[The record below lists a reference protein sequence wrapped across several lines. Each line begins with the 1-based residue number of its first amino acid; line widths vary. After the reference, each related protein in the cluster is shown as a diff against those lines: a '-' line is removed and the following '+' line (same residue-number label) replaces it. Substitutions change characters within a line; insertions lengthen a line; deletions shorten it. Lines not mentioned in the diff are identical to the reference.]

1 MSRFADVWFCVGS
14 FIQPSKQIEAPPI
27 DNDLGVPLLIAP
39 LGFRHNSL
47 FFGFQFELDQL
58 HQKLTK
64 EKQKASGT
72 TAVVLWGPA
81 GCGKTHLAREYVFR
95 YREDYPN
102 GIFWV
107 DCKSEE
113 AIHKSFWDIAQAT
126 VLLGAADHA
135 DEDPNWDDASKFLE
149 TVRSWFQSKENW
161 LIVFDGVS
169 LDTEEDIRGF
179 MRFIPDHQQT
189 NIIYTSVDRTLG
201 KRQRLLYPTAI
212 KVAPMSVEDA
222 RLLLYSGLGI
232 EEPTKAQEL
241 KATELVKHYECL
253 PLAIHAMGHVLD
265 QKGKSLEK
273 YHIGSSDTSAR
284 LAEPYIEIMDL
295 LFANSHPEAVA
306 LINII
311 SFFGH
316 NIPVAMLSLGR
327 DALVSHPSRTSHVY
341 SRKGSRGHTPAF
353 TACILRYTITDFLY
367 ASSVTSTW
375 RFAQSIVR
383 AAHGRTSTTPSL
395 P

>member
-1 MSRFADVWFCVGS
+1 MSRFADAWSCVGS
-14 FIQPSKQIEAPPI
+14 SIQPSKQIEAPPI

-58 HQKLTK
+58 HQKLTQ

-72 TAVVLWGPA
+72 IAVVLWGPA

-126 VLLGAADHA
+126 VLLGAANHD
-135 DEDPNWDDASKFLE
+135 DENPNWDDTSNFLE
-149 TVRSWFQSKENW
+149 TVRQWFQSREHW
-161 LIVFDGVS
+161 LVVFDGVS
-169 LDTEEDIRGF
+169 FDTEEDIRGF
-179 MRFIPDHQQT
+179 MKFIPDHQQT

-212 KVAPMSVEDA
+212 KVAPLSVEDA
-222 RLLLYSGLGI
+222 RLLLYKGLGI
-232 EEPTKAQEL
+232 DNPTPAQEL

-273 YHIGSSDTSAR
+273 YHIGSSDTSER
-284 LAEPYIEIMDL
+284 LAEPYVEIMDL

-327 DALVSHPSRTSHVY
+327 DALVSSPQSLKPNGLPKVT
-341 SRKGSRGHTPAF
+341 RKAVPQLSMHIFRVTPLLTFFIHLAGLQ
-353 TACILRYTITDFLY
+353 C
-367 ASSVTSTW
+367 
-375 RFAQSIVR
+375 
-383 AAHGRTSTTPSL
+383 
-395 P
+395 